1 MDQRL
6 RILKLG
12 DSATGALLSVLIL
25 GSVLCFGG
33 AVWWFRPVMVAAAF
47 LLVAI
52 KLAAMLAEGR
62 MPLLKSPL
70 GMLGLL
76 ALLLGIFQL
85 VPLPAALASRLSP
98 TAHEAYARG
107 VLHQLVQA
115 DLPDAGLPEAPP
127 VRSPASLDRAAT
139 LRWLAQAAACL
150 AIFWAVSHYTNRL
163 SRLYLVWGLVVAAFF
178 LNAALAVVQ
187 ISGRSQ
193 GLYGWFVPGT
203 GPTWAPSL
211 SDLLESPGIAALRN
225 QTWMRDPSHDQVEI
239 TPSAR
244 AVLVPVTPALFG
256 TMMASS
262 GAFLALGT
270 LALPLAL
277 AILLHVISPRGGRE
291 TFSARLAHCGQG
303 SLLLL
308 LSILMLL
315 GVFLMGLIAG
325 AWYCLPT
332 ALGLLTVGLPA
343 VVRPPLRWPAL
354 ALLALLLTGLAA
366 GVALQAFWPLL
377 LVGQAPVQPP
387 DLELAQSLWAES
399 VRVIREFPL
408 LGSGL
413 GSFGTI
419 HAYFKDCDLS
429 SSTAMSSL
437 LQWGVETGAAGAL
450 IMAAGAFWCLLRL
463 PGGLKRV
470 GSIDASLV
478 YGLVGAAVSFSLL
491 AAVHWTIELS
501 AVAISASALGG
512 TWNRWLAGGTDLFV
526 ERG

>member
-1 MDQRL
+1 
-6 RILKLG
+6 
-12 DSATGALLSVLIL
+12 
-25 GSVLCFGG
+25 
-33 AVWWFRPVMVAAAF
+33 MVAVAF

-62 MPLLKSPL
+62 MLLLKSPL

-85 VPLPAALASRLSP
+85 VPLPPSLASRLSP
-98 TAHEAYARG
+98 TAHETYARG
-107 VLHQLVQA
+107 VLPRMVQA
-115 DLPDAGLPEAPP
+115 DLPDVGLPEAPP

-150 AIFWAVSHYTNRL
+150 GIFWAVSHYTNRL

-178 LNAALAVVQ
+178 LNATLAVVQ
-187 ISGRSQ
+187 ISGSSQ
-193 GLYGWFVPGT
+193 GLYGLFVPGS
-203 GPTWAPSL
+203 GPAWAPSL
-211 SDLLESPGIAALRN
+211 SDLLESPGTAALRN
-225 QTWMRDPSHDQVEI
+225 QTWSKSPGRDEAEMV
-239 TPSAR
+239 TPAR
-244 AVLVPVTPALFG
+244 AVLIPVTPALFG

-262 GAFLALGT
+262 GAFLTLGT

-277 AILLHVISPRGGRE
+277 AILLHVLSPRGSRE
-291 TFSARLAHCGQG
+291 SFSARLGHSGQG

-315 GVFLMGLIAG
+315 GTFLMGLVAG
-325 AWYCLPT
+325 AWYCLPM

-343 VVRPPLRWPAL
+343 VVRPPVRWPAL
-354 ALLALLLTGLAA
+354 ALLALLLVGLAA

-377 LVGQAPVQPP
+377 LTGQAPIQPP
-387 DLELAQSLWAES
+387 DLKMAQSIWSES
-399 VRVIREFPL
+399 IHAIREFPL
-408 LGSGL
+408 VGSGL
-413 GSFGTI
+413 GSFATI
-419 HAYFKDCDLS
+419 HAYFKDRDPS
-429 SSTAMSSL
+429 SNTAMSSL
-437 LQWGVETGAAGAL
+437 LQWAVETGAAGAVIVAVGVL
-450 IMAAGAFWCLLRL
+450 WCLLRL

-470 GSIDASLV
+470 GSIDGSLV
-478 YGLVGAAVSFSLL
+478 HGLIGAALSFSLL